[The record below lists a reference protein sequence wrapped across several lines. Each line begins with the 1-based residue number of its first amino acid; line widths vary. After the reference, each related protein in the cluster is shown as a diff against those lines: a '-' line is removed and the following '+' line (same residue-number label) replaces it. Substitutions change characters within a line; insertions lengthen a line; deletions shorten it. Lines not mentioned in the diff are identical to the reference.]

1 MVEEVRR
8 LVKLK
13 LHLPRSLP
21 HTSPQVLHLYL
32 LTTSQTTHCT
42 SVYAERSPF
51 GLPLEP
57 FCHPLACFMI
67 SQGPPMWT
75 ASAYLAP
82 SPSRIQPKES
92 TCRSLAGR
100 KTKMAGCVF
109 PTSCLPAWPHIF
121 SRCSLSC
128 DFSCWMLPQTT
139 SHSRNSSV
147 LAAPGPVVWQLPTAA
162 PHCCLWGPCAAL
174 FPSCCTPL
182 WRVPSLCSHWNSS

>member
-1 MVEEVRR
+1 MLVHLESSQLQMVEEVRR

-13 LHLPRSLP
+13 LHLPGSLP

-109 PTSCLPAWPHIF
+109 PTSCLPACYCHGETHPCRPSAQLQPQPSARIST
-121 SRCSLSC
+121 SRAR
-128 DFSCWMLPQTT
+128 W
-139 SHSRNSSV
+139 
-147 LAAPGPVVWQLPTAA
+147 
-162 PHCCLWGPCAAL
+162 
-174 FPSCCTPL
+174 
-182 WRVPSLCSHWNSS
+182 